1 MTEAQDA
8 AGGTSGASAGA
19 LLRVARERQGLHIAA
34 LAAAIKI
41 PQRKLEALEAGRF
54 DELPDATFTRALAMT
69 VCRALKIDAAP
80 VLAQLPQL
88 GGNGLAAVSGGLNAP
103 FRDRPGRADPA
114 DFSPTRHPLSWAAL
128 AVLVAAAALLLLPS
142 GWWASL
148 WPGSA
153 VSQPAAAMAPASA
166 ADAPASAAA
175 TPASAALSLS
185 EPAPAASANVAAVPE
200 ANTLSAPAV
209 EVVHSV
215 PGAVAGASAVADSA
229 GGVAVLRASDATW
242 VEVVDA
248 SGQVLVQRLLQP
260 GESLGLNGTLPF
272 KLKIGNAAAT
282 QLQFRGQSVDL
293 AAVARDN
300 VARLELK

>member
-80 VLAQLPQL
+80 VLAQLPQV

-114 DFSPTRHPLSWAAL
+114 DFSPARHPLSWAAL
-128 AVLVAAAALLLLPS
+128 AVLVAAAAVLLLPS
-142 GWWASL
+142 GWWESL
-148 WPGSA
+148 WPGGA
-153 VSQPAAAMAPASA
+153 TPQPPAAAAPASA
-166 ADAPASAAA
+166 AFAPASAPVDLAAASAPASAA
-175 TPASAALSLS
+175 SAGL
-185 EPAPAASANVAAVPE
+185 AAVPD
-200 ANTLSAPAV
+200 AAAALAPAV

-215 PGAVAGASAVADSA
+215 PGAAAGASAVTDSA
-229 GGVAVLRASDATW
+229 GGVAVLRANDASW

-248 SGQVLVQRLLQP
+248 GGQVLVQRLLQP

-272 KLKIGNAAAT
+272 KLKIGNAAGT
-282 QLQFRGQSVDL
+282 QLQFRGQGVDL
-293 AAVARDN
+293 AAHTRDN

>member
-1 MTEAQDA
+1 M
-8 AGGTSGASAGA
+8 
-19 LLRVARERQGLHIAA
+19 LRAARERQGLHIAA

-41 PQRKLEALEAGRF
+41 PQRKLEALEADRF

-80 VLAQLPQL
+80 VLAQLPQV
-88 GGNGLAAVSGGLNAP
+88 GGNGLAAVTGGLNAP

-114 DFSPTRHPLSWAAL
+114 DFSPARHPLSWAAL
-128 AVLVAAAALLLLPS
+128 AVLVAAAAVFLLPS
-142 GWWASL
+142 GWWAAL
-148 WPGSA
+148 WPDGSPA
-153 VSQPAAAMAPASA
+153 QPPAAAAPAA
-166 ADAPASAAA
+166 APEAVASAAA
-175 TPASAALSLS
+175 TV
-185 EPAPAASANVAAVPE
+185 PAASAASAAASDSLAAAAAAAAPG
-200 ANTLSAPAV
+200 ASAASAPAV

-215 PGAVAGASAVADSA
+215 PGVDSGASAVRDSA
-229 GGVAVLRASDATW
+229 GGVAVLRATDATW

-248 SGQVLVQRLLQP
+248 AGQVLVQRVLQP

-282 QLQFRGQSVDL
+282 QLQFRGQGVDL
-293 AAVARDN
+293 AAFTRDN